1 MLYMQTMQAGI
12 EHVPY
17 IECVHTHAT
26 NEIVQEKNSIR
37 RACRVL
43 NILTTYVRLHLQGI
57 WSFQSRQA
65 KKKQLDMIFHT
76 VIKKNH
82 VKQKGYT
89 KTLIQK
95 DQVFWKLGK

>member
-1 MLYMQTMQAGI
+1 MQTMQAGI

-26 NEIVQEKNSIR
+26 NEIVQEKNSIH

-95 DQVFWKLGK
+95 RSGVLKAG

>member
-26 NEIVQEKNSIR
+26 NEIVQEKNSIH

-95 DQVFWKLGK
+95 RSGVLKAG

>member
-1 MLYMQTMQAGI
+1 MQTMQAGI

-26 NEIVQEKNSIR
+26 NEIVQEKNSIH

-65 KKKQLDMIFHT
+65 KKKQLDMLFHI

-95 DQVFWKLGK
+95 RSGVLKAG